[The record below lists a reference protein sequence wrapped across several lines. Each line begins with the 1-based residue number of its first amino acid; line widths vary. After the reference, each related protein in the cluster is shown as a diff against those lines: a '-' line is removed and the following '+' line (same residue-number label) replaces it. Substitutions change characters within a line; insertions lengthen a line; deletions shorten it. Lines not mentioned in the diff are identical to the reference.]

1 MSGELAL
8 RSAMH
13 QPIAVLQ
20 FDPASLS
27 PE

>member
-1 MSGELAL
+1 MSGDLSL
-8 RSAMH
+8 RFAVH

-20 FDPASLS
+20 FDPSSLA